1 MILFLLS
8 YNLVLHCLH
17 LFITF
22 FTFFLLFHIS
32 VQKLPP
38 IIFSDIDHLPINFNA
53 ASPSLLPNTNGN
65 SNENDKRNITND
77 NKIEEH
83 SFGSKNEEYSTG
95 VVAVPIGESYS
106 LLDWGDESPPLN
118 THTPTHTQAA
128 HTQQHTQQSEKLQ
141 TAAMQDMMM
150 LATTTSAT
158 TFNTTSVTSSL
169 RLLVLKPAAEQQ
181 LLVNPQIFQELWTTS
196 RTIFDGY
203 LNNNLYEN
211 AELNYISARNIL
223 QRNVLLPNENIFKN
237 DSNVSITSIE
247 TIFLKNLIMVMASGA
262 NAPSNQKKLNLNQPT
277 KASPDGFKFFLY
289 GVEEENFLLGIKGSI
304 FLAQLIFIPAFED
317 FSSQVIVTI
326 KVMNTNEKN
335 NLTNISSTDD
345 GRFGDLILKAL
356 SELYVL

>member
-1 MILFLLS
+1 M
-8 YNLVLHCLH
+8 
-17 LFITF
+17 
-22 FTFFLLFHIS
+22 
-32 VQKLPP
+32 QKLPP
-38 IIFSDIDHLPINFNA
+38 IIFSDIDHLPINFHA
-53 ASPSLLPNTNGN
+53 TSSSILPNTNNN
-65 SNENDKRNITND
+65 SNENEKSNITID

-83 SFGSKNEEYSTG
+83 SFGSKNEEYSPG

-106 LLDWGDESPPLN
+106 LLDWGDESPSLN
-118 THTPTHTQAA
+118 THTQAA
-128 HTQQHTQQSEKLQ
+128 HTQTQTHTQTANTQQSDRLQ
-141 TAAMQDMMM
+141 TAAVQEMMM
-150 LATTTSAT
+150 SATTTSAA

-181 LLVNPQIFQELWTTS
+181 ILVNSQMFQELWSTS
-196 RTIFDGY
+196 RIIFDGY

-223 QRNVLLPNENIFKN
+223 QRNVLLPNENILKN

-277 KASPDGFKFFLY
+277 NASPDGFKFFLY